1 MARLVIALIS
11 VANVTGALAAPKA
24 SARGCSGALP
34 TIEAA
39 GPPVLQ
45 VRVQRPPR
53 MPRREPFVPARP
65 SGLPHFVAGLIACC
79 PSHCGDPGPLGA
91 NG

>member
-1 MARLVIALIS
+1 MVERSARMARLVIALIS

-39 GPPVLQ
+39 GPRALQ
-45 VRVQRPPR
+45 VKVQRPPR
-53 MPRREPFVPARP
+53 IPRREPFVPSP
-65 SGLPHFVAGLIACC
+65 SAAAASG
-79 PSHCGDPGPLGA
+79 SDE
-91 NG
+91 